1 MVGCRAV
8 GTTVPNHFRVAAR
21 ERPLPPSGSGLSSV
35 IQPAARLS
43 TQGLRRACRSDVEL
57 CIPVP
62 TWGLL
67 PAAGRWDSPGTLGP
81 VWASKSPTADGRHA
95 RCPGWDPSPVHT
107 TAVVHSSTITAVP
120 GRHRLARFEIATC
133 DRPHS
138 TTTATASTR
147 QASAVRYPVAVRPYC
162 MIMLTLRD
170 WLYVHRPGRDTRG

>member
-81 VWASKSPTADGRHA
+81 VLGFEVADRGR
-95 RCPGWDPSPVHT
+95 
-107 TAVVHSSTITAVP
+107 
-120 GRHRLARFEIATC
+120 
-133 DRPHS
+133 
-138 TTTATASTR
+138 STR
-147 QASAVRYPVAVRPYC
+147 QVPRVGPLACTHDGCRALVHDNGGAGAAPVGPIRDRDVRPTALNYDC
-162 MIMLTLRD
+162 YRL
-170 WLYVHRPGRDTRG
+170 HSPGFGRPLPRSSASLLHDHADSARLAICTPAG